1 VEFRWDRGAPTTDL
15 VARGELAAERALGND
30 DFSVRWTGRIV
41 PATSGRYELAVTA
54 DDGVRLDLDGRRV
67 IDDWVVTPRAKA
79 RTAAVDLEAGRSYDI
94 RLEYFEGAR
103 DAEVRLAWKR
113 PGAKAPLEEALDA
126 ARAADVVLFAGGLT
140 GDVEGEEMPVSYAG
154 FAGGDRTDIAL
165 PQSQQALLQTLHAT
179 GKPVVVILMGGSA
192 LGIEWAEQHVPAILM
207 AWYPG
212 QQGGAAIADVLF
224 GDVSP
229 SGRLPVTFYKSVDQL
244 PPFSDYSMKGRTYR
258 YFGGEPLYPFGY
270 GLSYTPFTYS
280 NVRLSRI
287 GSASDQVDVSV
298 DVRNDGTRPGHEV
311 VQLYVR
317 PVAASVPMA
326 LSELRGF
333 ERVLLQPGER
343 RTVAFRLLTSEAMA
357 FYDEAIKAFTVA
369 PGQYEIGT
377 GASSGDIRARTRL
390 TVASDASWQA
400 LPARR

>member
-1 VEFRWDRGAPTTDL
+1 
-15 VARGELAAERALGND
+15 
-30 DFSVRWTGRIV
+30 
-41 PATSGRYELAVTA
+41 
-54 DDGVRLDLDGRRV
+54 
-67 IDDWVVTPRAKA
+67 
-79 RTAAVDLEAGRSYDI
+79 
-94 RLEYFEGAR
+94 
-103 DAEVRLAWKR
+103 
-113 PGAKAPLEEALDA
+113 
-126 ARAADVVLFAGGLT
+126 
-140 GDVEGEEMPVSYAG
+140 
-154 FAGGDRTDIAL
+154 
-165 PQSQQALLQTLHAT
+165 
-179 GKPVVVILMGGSA
+179 VILMGGSA

-270 GLSYTPFTYS
+270 GLSYTRFTYS

-298 DVRNDGTRPGHEV
+298 DVRNEGTRPGHEV
-311 VQLYVR
+311 VQLYVRPVAVR

-377 GASSGDIRARTRL
+377 GGSSGDIRARTRL